1 MIAAM
6 AAAVRATS
14 VLRLVSGRDD
24 LSSKSA
30 LAEVAELLFG
40 VVAGAVF
47 EMPSR
52 QRAKA
57 LAAAGEDAVTATGAL
72 FAGHTP
78 GDPSSRPLSP

>member
-40 VVAGAVF
+40 VVAGAGV
-47 EMPSR
+47 
-52 QRAKA
+52 
-57 LAAAGEDAVTATGAL
+57 
-72 FAGHTP
+72 
-78 GDPSSRPLSP
+78 